1 LIPWPWI
8 SEIEILAGHFYK
20 CEENEEDLKE
30 DLMCKWKKF
39 KYNLLQL
46 KSEIPMHVLNPEK
59 S

>member
-1 LIPWPWI
+1 M
-8 SEIEILAGHFYK
+8 EILAGHFYK

-30 DLMCKWKKF
+30 ELMCKWKKF